1 MSLPYLCELQKRL
14 LDWNLD
20 ALLRPVAPEGKRGSY
35 QRCFTPLI
43 TLWYL
48 IFQRLN
54 PDQTL
59 AAAVLDALA
68 GGADALASNERQ
80 PSQRLKSTRTTSY
93 SDARQ
98 RLPEGVLQEVYQ
110 HSARKL
116 EPTQRLGSLTKVQ
129 LIDGTLLAMLTNPE
143 LDEAYPPASN
153 QHGPSPWSQMRCVAA
168 FEWHHGGA
176 VAATQAPTST
186 SEQVLAW
193 EIFRQSAPGTLSI
206 GDRNFGVFSVVQAAR
221 HHQQH
226 VLVRLTAVR
235 AKRLGG
241 SPRWQS
247 GQEEVR
253 SWAPTRHDQLRPE
266 AESGPV
272 LGRLIFVRVERPG
285 FKPIE
290 LWLFTTLMDLV
301 EFSVPALLQ
310 LYGIRWRAEANF
322 RYLKTQ
328 LKLTVLTAASP
339 AMVRKE
345 FYAALIAYNLV
356 REAMQSCAKILQ
368 VPVTRVSFQ
377 AVRRALRHGLAELV
391 TKDGGK
397 LRRLNGLLLPT
408 RSKLRPNEPREI
420 RERPRIFPKMCGSRS
435 AARSRTA
442 EACQSD
448 LSPTISTNPAFPLKS

>member
-1 MSLPYLCELQKRL
+1 MNLPHLCELQKQV

-48 IFQRLN
+48 IFQRLS

-59 AAAVLDALA
+59 ATVIFDALS
-68 GGADALASNERQ
+68 GGADALARADCQ
-80 PSQRLKSTRTTSY
+80 PSQKLKSSQTSSY

-98 RLPEGVLQEVYQ
+98 RFPESVLLEVYQ

-116 EPTQRLGSLTKVQ
+116 ESTQTLGSLTKVQ

-143 LDEAYPPASN
+143 LSQAYPPASN

-176 VAATQAPTST
+176 VAAAQATTSA

-241 SPRWQS
+241 SSHWRS
-247 GQEEVR
+247 GQEQVV
-253 SWAPTRHDQLRPE
+253 SWTPTRHDQLRAE
-266 AESGPV
+266 AQSGPV

-290 LWLFTTLMDLV
+290 LWLFTTLMDLI

-310 LYGIRWRAEANF
+310 LYGIRWRAEGNF
-322 RYLKTQ
+322 RYLKAQ
-328 LKLTVLTAASP
+328 LKLTVLTAESP

-356 REAMQSCAKILQ
+356 RQAMESCAKILQ

-391 TKDGGK
+391 TQDGGH
-397 LRRLNGLLLPT
+397 LRRLRGLLLPT
-408 RSKLRPNEPREI
+408 RSKLRPNEPRVV
-420 RERPRIFPKMCGSRS
+420 RERPRIFPKLRGSRS
-435 AARSRTA
+435 EARIRTA

-448 LSPTISTNPAFPLKS
+448 FSPKISTNPAFSPKS